1 MVNKA
6 TRVLI
11 AEDDKNTLKF
21 LKNVMMSQGFK
32 VFSAVDGSEAIDL
45 LKRFQFDIVITDWLM
60 PKTDGLHLVKY
71 IRKELKQPPLV
82 IMLTALT
89 SEKSKELAL
98 ESGADEFISK
108 PVESRQ
114 IIEIIDNI
122 LARSSQKTIK
132 TKKIEIDSS
141 DIIPPFIGVVIAA
154 STGGPPVLIDIFSKT
169 PLNHHAAYY
178 IVQHGPAW
186 MFDSFVKRLQ
196 IETDMPI
203 KVGKDGESSK
213 PGTIYLAPGDIHM
226 VIDEEYKIRLWDGPK
241 ENYIIPAADPLF
253 RSAAKVFGRYCVAAV
268 LTGLGKDG
276 TDGAAHIAAAKGKVV
291 IQDPE
296 NAAAPSMP
304 TNAINSGIKYVKS
317 AEKDLAHTIHTY
329 VYSLSSNLN
338 SKK

>member
-6 TRVLI
+6 LRVLI

-21 LKNVMMSQGFK
+21 LKNVMLSQGFK
-32 VFSAVDGSEAIDL
+32 VFTAADGNEAIDL
-45 LKRFQFDIVITDWLM
+45 LKRFQFDIVVTDWLM
-60 PKTDGLHLVKY
+60 PKKDGLHLVKY
-71 IRKELKQPPLV
+71 IRKELKNTPLV

-89 SEKSKELAL
+89 SEKSKNLAL
-98 ESGADEFISK
+98 ESGADEFLSK

-114 IIEIIDNI
+114 IIDLIDNI

-132 TKKIEIDSS
+132 SKKIDIDTTGV
-141 DIIPPFIGVVIAA
+141 IPPFVGVVIAA

-169 PLNHHAAYY
+169 PSNRHAAYY

-186 MFDSFVKRLQ
+186 MFESFVKRLQ

-203 KVGKDGESSK
+203 KVGKDGEPSE
-213 PGTIYLAPGDIHM
+213 PGTIYLAPGDMHM
-226 VIDEEYKIRLWDGPK
+226 IIDEDHKIRLWDGPK
-241 ENYIIPAADPLF
+241 ENYIKPAADPLF
-253 RSAAKVFGRYCVAAV
+253 RSAAKAFGKYCVAAI

-276 TDGAAHIAAAKGKVV
+276 TEGAAHIAAAKGKIV
-291 IQDPE
+291 IQDPK

-304 TNAINSGIKYVKS
+304 TNAINSGIKHVRS
-317 AEKDLAHTIHTY
+317 AEEDLANTIHTY
-329 VYSLSSNLN
+329 VYSLASNLG